1 MNIYKQR
8 QRWKLILFIT
18 AVIIGMASLWY
29 TNKLVRKLAVEER
42 KKAELLAE
50 AFTRIVNA
58 DRNDPDLGFYSQIIA
73 DNETVPVIVVD
84 SLDVVFFHRNLDS
97 LKMLNINYVR
107 RKLGQMKDNND
118 PIIINLS
125 PADKQYLFYGKSSI
139 LIQLTYY
146 PYIQLIIILLFISLA
161 YFAFSTSRKAEQNQV
176 WVGLSKETA
185 HQLGTPIS
193 SLLAWFEVMK
203 SRMENESLLF
213 ELEKDVKRLET
224 ITERFSKI
232 GSTPVLIHENISN
245 IVLSAVRYLQS
256 RLSEKVIFNL
266 DIPSEEILV
275 PVNKS
280 LFEWVVENLCKNAVD
295 ALNGIGE
302 ITISIKDFTQV
313 VYIDIADTGKG
324 IQKSMFRTIFK
335 PGFTTKQ
342 TGWGLGLSLAKRIV
356 EEYHD
361 GKIFVHQSEIN
372 RGTVFRIVLKKRR
385 MNS

>member
-1 MNIYKQR
+1 
-8 QRWKLILFIT
+8 
-18 AVIIGMASLWY
+18 MASLWY

>member
-1 MNIYKQR
+1 M
-8 QRWKLILFIT
+8 
-18 AVIIGMASLWY
+18 IIGVVSLWY
-29 TNKLVRKLAVEER
+29 TNRLVRKLSAEER

-58 DRNDPDLGFYSQIIA
+58 DQDDSNLGFYSQIIE
-73 DNETVPVIVVD
+73 DNESVPVIVVD
-84 SLDVVFFHRNLDS
+84 SMEIVFFHRNLDS
-97 LKMLNINYVR
+97 LKIRKKNYVTR
-107 RKLGQMKDNND
+107 RLQQMKDDNS

-125 PADKQYLFYGKSSI
+125 PTDKQYLFYGKSTM
-139 LIQLTYY
+139 LIKLTYY
-146 PYIQLIIILLFISLA
+146 PYIQLIIILLFISVA
-161 YFAFSTSRKAEQNQV
+161 YFAFSASRKAEQNQV

-203 SRMENESLLF
+203 TRMKNESLLP

-232 GSTPVLIHENISN
+232 GSNPVLIRENIGN
-245 IVLSAVRYLQS
+245 IVLSAVHYLQS
-256 RLSEKVIFNL
+256 RLSDRITFNL
-266 DIPSEEILV
+266 DIPSEEIFV

-302 ITISIKDFTQV
+302 ITISMKDFTQI

-324 IQKSMFRTIFK
+324 LHKSMFRTIFK
-335 PGFTTKQ
+335 PGFTTKK
-342 TGWGLGLSLAKRIV
+342 TGWGLGLSLAKRII

-361 GKIFVHQSEIN
+361 GKIFVHQSDIN
-372 RGTVFRIVLKKRR
+372 KGTIFRIVLKKHRKT
-385 MNS
+385 N

>member
-8 QRWKLILFIT
+8 QRWKLTLLLT
-18 AVIIGMASLWY
+18 AVMIGVVSLWY
-29 TNKLVRKLAVEER
+29 TNRLVRKLAAEER

-58 DRNDPDLGFYSQIIA
+58 DQNDPNLGFYSQIIE
-73 DNETVPVIVVD
+73 DNESVPVIVVD
-84 SLDVVFFHRNLDS
+84 SMEIVLFHRNLDS
-97 LKMLNINYVR
+97 LKISKRNYVTR
-107 RKLGQMKDNND
+107 RLQQMKDDNN
-118 PIIINLS
+118 PIIIYLS
-125 PADKQYLFYGKSSI
+125 PTDKQYLFYGRSTM
-139 LIQLTYY
+139 LIKLTYY
-146 PYIQLIIILLFISLA
+146 PYIQLIIILLFISVA
-161 YFAFSTSRKAEQNQV
+161 YFAFSASRKAEQNQV

-203 SRMENESLLF
+203 SRMKHDSLLP

-232 GSTPVLIHENISN
+232 GSNPVLIHENIGN
-245 IVLSAVRYLQS
+245 TVLSAVHYLQS
-256 RLSEKVIFNL
+256 RLSDRITFNL
-266 DIPSEEILV
+266 DIPSEEIFV

-302 ITISIKDFTQV
+302 ITISIKDFTQI

-324 IQKSMFRTIFK
+324 IHKSMFRTIFK
-335 PGFTTKQ
+335 PGFTTKK
-342 TGWGLGLSLAKRIV
+342 TGWGLGLSLAKRII

-361 GKIFVHQSEIN
+361 GKIFVHQSDIN
-372 RGTVFRIVLKKRR
+372 KGTIFRIVLKKHGKK
-385 MNS
+385 N

>member
-8 QRWKLILFIT
+8 QRWKLFLLIT
-18 AVIIGMASLWY
+18 AVIIGVVSLWY
-29 TNKLVRKLAVEER
+29 TNRLVRKLSAEER

-58 DRNDPDLGFYSQIIA
+58 DQDDSNLGFYSQIIE
-73 DNETVPVIVVD
+73 DNESVPVIVVD
-84 SLDVVFFHRNLDS
+84 SMEIVFFHRNLDS
-97 LKMLNINYVR
+97 LKIRKKNYVTR
-107 RKLGQMKDNND
+107 RLQQMKDDNS

-125 PADKQYLFYGKSSI
+125 PTDKQYLFYGKSTM
-139 LIQLTYY
+139 LIKLTYY
-146 PYIQLIIILLFISLA
+146 PYIQLIIILLFISVA
-161 YFAFSTSRKAEQNQV
+161 YFAFSASRKAEQNQV

-203 SRMENESLLF
+203 TRMKNESLLP

-232 GSTPVLIHENISN
+232 GSNPVLIRENIGN
-245 IVLSAVRYLQS
+245 IVLSAVHYLQS
-256 RLSEKVIFNL
+256 RLSDRITFNL
-266 DIPSEEILV
+266 DIPSEEIFV

-302 ITISIKDFTQV
+302 ITISMKDFTQI

-324 IQKSMFRTIFK
+324 LHKSMFRTIFK
-335 PGFTTKQ
+335 PGFTTKK
-342 TGWGLGLSLAKRIV
+342 TGWGLGLSLAKRII

-361 GKIFVHQSEIN
+361 GKIFVHQSDIN
-372 RGTVFRIVLKKRR
+372 KGTIFRIVLKKHRKT
-385 MNS
+385 N